1 MEKGT
6 ARESTQTLTSSLR
19 NLQLK
24 DDNVKSKSTQ
34 DSIAS
39 SLRSQFLSSSKGKKP
54 PSLLSLCLGV
64 VGSNLED
71 IIDDLAEI
79 ALAFP
84 ADVKLVL
91 VAIARRRKLLNDDI
105 VIALADSSWEIL
117 DISGSDFLIVEFVIF
132 RCSKLT
138 STGVSKLLQL
148 CHSLEILR
156 WGGCP
161 RSDYTARRCLGLLKP
176 NLNDGEGESWEELDA
191 AELIHDHKTPTL
203 RVIPGSVTLWVI
215 TVVYSSAAKNRQG
228 FTQTLTI
235 ECPRI
240 IVNPKPSLLGF
251 RGNEAPQEALSQFVL
266 DDPIMKDIDPKIWA
280 VSGFTASR
288 SALLPVTTPSELSMA
303 EKFRLAFLERDTRLA
318 PKRAKN
324 ARQHQRRAERE
335 RMMMDA
341 RAKALALASKATKSV
356 NLRNF

>member
-1 MEKGT
+1 MGFAE
-6 ARESTQTLTSSLR
+6 
-19 NLQLK
+19 
-24 DDNVKSKSTQ
+24 
-34 DSIAS
+34 
-39 SLRSQFLSSSKGKKP
+39 FLSSNKGKKP

-117 DISGSDFLIVEFVIF
+117 DISGSD
-132 RCSKLT
+132 
-138 STGVSKLLQL
+138 VSDSGL
-148 CHSLEILR
+148 CHIVNICQNLR
-156 WGGCP
+156 VVDISGCP

-176 NLNDGEGESWEELDA
+176 NLNDVEGESWEELDA
-191 AELIHDHKTPTL
+191 AELIHGAQSL
-203 RVIPGSVTLWVI
+203 RWLVWPKIDKDS
-215 TVVYSSAAKNRQG
+215 QE
-228 FTQTLTI
+228 TLTI

-240 IVNPKPSLLGF
+240 VVNPKPSPLGF
-251 RGNEAPQEALSQFVL
+251 RGSEAPQEALSQFVL
-266 DDPIMKDIDPKIWA
+266 DDPIVKDIDSKTWA
-280 VSGFTASR
+280 VSGFTTSR
-288 SALLPVTTPSELSMA
+288 SALLPVTTPTELSMA

-356 NLRNF
+356 NLRSF

>member
-24 DDNVKSKSTQ
+24 DDTVKSKSTQ
-34 DSIAS
+34 NSIAS

-64 VGSNLED
+64 VGSNIED

-84 ADVKLVL
+84 PDVKLVL

-117 DISGSDFLIVEFVIF
+117 DISGSDVSDCGICHIVNICQNLRVVDIS

-138 STGVSKLLQL
+138 LTGVSKLLQL

-191 AELIHDHKTPTL
+191 AELTHGAESL
-203 RVIPGSVTLWVI
+203 RWLVWPKIDKDS
-215 TVVYSSAAKNRQG
+215 QE
-228 FTQTLTI
+228 TLTI

-266 DDPIMKDIDPKIWA
+266 DDPIVKDIDPKTWV

-288 SALLPVTTPSELSMA
+288 SALLPVTTPNELSMA

-335 RMMMDA
+335 WMMMDA